1 MSGGESLASKMIR
14 VLQSTSN
21 GQLTERELDIQFSDN
36 PREDHVEAIN
46 LLLRTN
52 RLQLF
57 TTGTGSLVYKLV
69 SEDTAVKFDGL
80 NSEQIMVYQICEKAG
95 NKVLCGPHLPHIS
108 FTTHKHTHTYTHT
121 HTHTYTHT

>member
-1 MSGGESLASKMIR
+1 MSGKESLASKMIR

-21 GQLTERELDIQFSDN
+21 GQLTERELDIQFSDS
-36 PREDHVEAIN
+36 PKEDHVEAIN

-52 RLQLF
+52 RLQLL
-57 TTGTGSLVYKLV
+57 TTGTGGTGSLVYKLV

-95 NKVLCGPHLPHIS
+95 NKVLWP
-108 FTTHKHTHTYTHT
+108 
-121 HTHTYTHT
+121 